1 MKYYSTNGK
10 APIADLHKAVVKG
23 LAEDRGLYMPE
34 RINKLPQDFF
44 NNIEKMSFQEIA
56 YTVASSFFGEDVD
69 PDALHDIVYDTLQFD
84 CPVVN
89 VKDNIYTLELF
100 HGPTLAFKDVGAR
113 FMARLLQ
120 YFIKQE
126 RPRVGER
133 SSGMNKH
140 KEVNVLV
147 ATSGDTGSAVA
158 NGFLGVDG
166 IHVYVLYPKGKVS
179 PIQECQFTT
188 LGKNIT
194 AIEVD
199 GVFDD
204 CQALVKNAFMD
215 AELNEHMKLTSANS
229 INVARFLPQAFYY
242 FNAYARMKEKLSNH
256 TSNLVMCVPSGNF
269 GNICAA
275 LFGHEMGLPIKRFI
289 AANNANDIFY
299 KYLQTGKYEP
309 KPSKQ
314 TLANAMDVGDPSNFA
329 RIYDLYGKSH
339 EKITSII
346 SGATYTD
353 EDIKQT
359 MRECYEASGYI
370 LDPHGACGYQALK
383 DGLKDAEVGVFCETA
398 HPAKFKEKVD
408 EILGIDVEIPERL
421 EAFMRGQKQSVAMTK
436 DFADFKTYLM
446 KQ

>member
-34 RINKLPQDFF
+34 RINKLPQAFF
-44 NNIEKMSFQEIA
+44 DNIEKISFQEIA
-56 YTVASSFFGEDVD
+56 YTVASAFFGEDVD
-69 PDALHDIVYDTLQFD
+69 PDALHDIVYDTLSFD
-84 CPVVN
+84 CPVVQ
-89 VKDNIYTLELF
+89 VKDSIYTLELF

-120 YFIKQE
+120 YFIRQE
-126 RPRVGER
+126 QG
-133 SSGMNKH
+133 NQQ
-140 KEVNVLV
+140 VNVLV

-204 CQALVKNAFMD
+204 CQALVKSAFMD
-215 AELNEHMKLTSANS
+215 AELNQHMKLTSANS

-242 FNAYARMKEKLSNH
+242 FNAYARMKEQGKAN
-256 TSNLVMCVPSGNF
+256 NLVMCVPSGNF

-275 LFGHEMGLPIKRFI
+275 LFGHQMGLPIKRFI

-339 EKITSII
+339 ERITSLI

-353 EDIKQT
+353 DQIRQT
-359 MRECYEASGYI
+359 MRACYEDTKYI
-370 LDPHGACGYQALK
+370 LDPHGACGYQALT
-383 DGLKDAEVGVFCETA
+383 DGLQPGEVGVFCETA

-408 EILGIDVEIPERL
+408 EILSIDVEIPERL
-421 EAFMRGQKQSVAMTK
+421 ANFMKGQKQSVPMTK
-436 DFADFKTYLM
+436 DFADFKQYLM